1 MVSVILFEVQ
11 IYIDKGDTNMPIIE
25 VIKYNGGPDV
35 FAWKFPNEELGTWTQ
50 LIVNESQEVAFVKG
64 GQVLDILGPGRHT
77 LDTANIPILTNLIKI
92 PFGGRSPFSAEVWY
106 INQVHS
112 MDIKW
117 GTPTPIQLQDPEYNL
132 FLPVSAFGQFGIQVT
147 NSKKFLIKLVGTVPV
162 FDKNSVVQFFR
173 GLYLTEAKDAIATYI
188 IKKNISVLKIN
199 AHLTEISAY
208 LKESIQP
215 KLEEYGLTL
224 LNFFVKSINVPED
237 DLAVRQLKAALA
249 KRAEMD
255 IIGFDY
261 VQERSFDAMEGAA
274 NNSGTMGGAMGA
286 GMGFS
291 MGTTMGQQMG
301 VMAQSMNVNPAKT
314 CPFCNRRLDSDARFC
329 PACGKDTMPPA
340 PVMPMQVAPASVSM
354 GVGGAPC
361 PRCGTLVAGSSKFCT
376 ECGGSM
382 VRACAGCGKPI
393 EGNPKFCPECGKPT
407 I

>member
-1 MVSVILFEVQ
+1 
-11 IYIDKGDTNMPIIE
+11 MPIIE

-50 LIVNESQEVAFVKG
+50 LIVNESQEVVFLKG
-64 GQVLDILGPGRHT
+64 GQVLDVLGPGRHT
-77 LDTANIPILTNLIKI
+77 LDTANIPLLTNLIKI

-132 FLPVSAFGQFGIQVT
+132 FLPVSAFGQFGIQVI
-147 NSKKFLIKLVGTVPV
+147 NSKKFLVKLVGTMPV
-162 FDKNSVVQFFR
+162 FDKDSVIRFFR

-199 AHLTEISAY
+199 AHLTEISEH

-215 KLEEYGLTL
+215 KLEEYGLRL
-224 LNFFVKSINVPED
+224 INFFVKSISVPED
-237 DLAVRQLKAALA
+237 DSAVRQLKAALA
-249 KRAEMD
+249 KRAEMN

-291 MGTTMGQQMG
+291 MGNVMGQQMG
-301 VMAQSMNVNPAKT
+301 QMAQAMNPHSQSGKT
-314 CPFCNRRLDSDARFC
+314 CPFCNRKLDSDARFC
-329 PACGKDTMPPA
+329 SVCGKDTLAPPTPVMQMPPT
-340 PVMPMQVAPASVSM
+340 PTH
-354 GVGGAPC
+354 GGAPC

-382 VRACAGCGKPI
+382 VRACSGCGKPI

-407 I
+407 V

>member
-1 MVSVILFEVQ
+1 
-11 IYIDKGDTNMPIIE
+11 MPIIE
-25 VIKYNGGPDV
+25 VVKYNGSSDV

-50 LIVNESQEVAFVKG
+50 LIVNESQEVVFVKG
-64 GQVLDILGPGRHT
+64 GQVLDVLGPGRHT
-77 LDTANIPILTNLIKI
+77 LDTVNIPILTNLIKI

-106 INQVHS
+106 INQVHA

-147 NSKKFLIKLVGTVPV
+147 NSKKFLVKLVGTMPV
-162 FDKNSVVQFFR
+162 FDKDSVVRFFR

-199 AHLTEISAY
+199 AHLREISEY
-208 LKESIQP
+208 LKEAIQP
-215 KLEEYGLTL
+215 KLEEYGLNL
-224 LNFFVKSINVPED
+224 LNFFVKSINVPEND
-237 DLAVRQLKAALA
+237 SAVRQLKAALA
-249 KRAEMD
+249 KRAEMN

-291 MGTTMGQQMG
+291 MGNTMGQQMG
-301 VMAQSMNVNPAKT
+301 VMAQSMSVNQGKI
-314 CPFCNRRLDSDARFC
+314 CPFCNKRLDADARFC
-329 PACGKDTMPPA
+329 PACGKDTKPPA
-340 PVMPMQVAPASVSM
+340 PVMPVAPTP
-354 GVGGAPC
+354 VGTPC
-361 PRCGTLVAGSSKFCT
+361 PRCGTIVAGSSKFCT

-382 VRACAGCGKPI
+382 TRACGGCGKPI
-393 EGNPKFCPECGKPT
+393 EGSPKFCPECGKPT
-407 I
+407 V